1 MRTLLLSGA
10 LLLLAATSGRADL
23 VDNFNSENGGVG
35 QLNYNSFANWTVANA
50 SSQGGTVDLIGNGF
64 FDLYPGNGLYIDLD
78 GSGNGVPGLLTTKQT
93 FAAGTYN
100 LSFDLAGSAR
110 GLDENVNV
118 NFGPFSQTYFL
129 PSSQG
134 YTLVT
139 QTVTLTT
146 PAQLSFQNVQ
156 PGDIGAILDNVSVI
170 SASAVPE
177 PGSLAVACLSSVC
190 ITVYALR
197 RRRIAIRTSNS
208 SDSMGVG

>member
-1 MRTLLLSGA
+1 MRTFLLSAA

-23 VDNFNSENGGVG
+23 VDTFNSENGGVG
-35 QLNYNSFANWTVANA
+35 QLNYNNFANWTVANS

-64 FDLYPGNGLYIDLD
+64 FDFYPGNGLYIDLD

-93 FAAGTYN
+93 FAAGTYT

-118 NFGPFSQTYFL
+118 NFGPFSQNYFL

-134 YTLVT
+134 YTLFT
-139 QTVTLTT
+139 QSVTLTT

-170 SASAVPE
+170 SVSSVPE
-177 PGSLAVACLSSVC
+177 PGSLVLACLGAVGV
-190 ITVYALR
+190 IGFVGR
-197 RRRIAIRTSNS
+197 RKRIAIP
-208 SDSMGVG
+208 